1 MLYQIIELFQNYT
14 GTKLIKKTH
23 RQLKFYADRNKK
35 KIENIL
41 TASVTTFLDKV
52 DVGHLQS
59 IARNK
64 VMDVRIRY
72 FVLSHSN

>member
-1 MLYQIIELFQNYT
+1 MLYRIIELFQNYT
-14 GTKLIKKTH
+14 GTKLIKKTQI
-23 RQLKFYADRNKK
+23 QLKFYADRNKR

-41 TASVTTFLDKV
+41 TASATAFLDQV

-64 VMDVRIRY
+64 VIDVRIRY